1 MPIRS
6 LAAVLLLF
14 TLASPMAFAEQSADI
29 EAQMQRLMSYDMR
42 EYMAEH
48 GAHLPDGQHINGE
61 QAQQLTRGGTF
72 MLQMRFG
79 QDDRPEIHLIRT
91 QRETPPPTRSG
102 QEAFARFTSAEMSID
117 TPAPIS
123 SVRTVNPRQ
132 KPVPPRQ
139 PDAPQAPALPSSES
153 AADKLR

>member
-6 LAAVLLLF
+6 LASALLLF
-14 TLASPMAFAEQSADI
+14 CLASPTANAEQSADI

-48 GAHLPDGQHINGE
+48 GAHLPDGQHIDGD

-79 QDDRPEIHLIRT
+79 QDDKPEIHLIRT
-91 QRETPPPTRSG
+91 QRQAPQPTRRG

-123 SVRTVNPRQ
+123 PIRAVDPRQ

-139 PDAPQAPALPSSES
+139 PEPPQAPAQPSSAS
-153 AADKLR
+153 PADKLR